1 MWLTSTSL
9 TPREPTS
16 SRWVSLRRSVC
27 QDASVAP
34 SEGQPGNGGWVRIND
49 PRLPGWL
56 YVRFEQDE
64 RGRLRPRDLF
74 LEGADEPISPKH
86 LRAVP
91 LEDAEAWANGM
102 RGQDSVL
109 GRLPIVAPD
118 LRGYA
123 ATFATTYGKPVSV
136 PTKQAPPRRP
146 IPDAPAV
153 EREPIRRPEG
163 RALPDDFLRDVAAA
177 YSDLAQ
183 NGQKP
188 APIIAGEAGVPVT
201 TVHRWIKEARR
212 RDLLAP
218 ARRGATG

>member
-1 MWLTSTSL
+1 M
-9 TPREPTS
+9 
-16 SRWVSLRRSVC
+16 
-27 QDASVAP
+27 AP

-56 YVRFEQDE
+56 YVRFEPDD

-74 LEGADEPISPKH
+74 LEGADEPITARH
-86 LRAVP
+86 LRSVP

-102 RGQDSVL
+102 RGQDSVA

-123 ATFATTYGKPVSV
+123 ATFATTYGKPVSA
-136 PTKQAPPRRP
+136 PTKKAPPRPP
-146 IPDAPAV
+146 IPDAPTV
-153 EREPIRRPEG
+153 ERAPLRRPEG
-163 RALPDDFLRDVAAA
+163 RALPDAFLEEVAGA
-177 YSDLAQ
+177 YSALAQ

-188 APIIAGEAGVPVT
+188 APVIAAEAEVPVT

-212 RDLLAP
+212 RGLLAP